1 MAHISIVNT
10 KWRKLAC
17 HLIANLKILHIYL
30 TNIET
35 VLLSKKSVLKII
47 CRCRKTKNT
56 FMTITIHKYNH
67 LLKEQV
73 QKIE

>member
-35 VLLSKKSVLKII
+35 VLLSKKSVLKIYLA
-47 CRCRKTKNT
+47 
-56 FMTITIHKYNH
+56 M
-67 LLKEQV
+67 
-73 QKIE
+73 